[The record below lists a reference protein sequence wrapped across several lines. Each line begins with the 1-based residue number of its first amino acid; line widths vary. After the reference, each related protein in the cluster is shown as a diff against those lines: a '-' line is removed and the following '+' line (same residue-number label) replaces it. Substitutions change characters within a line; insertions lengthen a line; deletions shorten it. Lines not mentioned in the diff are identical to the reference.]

1 MCGPSSEGSFS
12 SLSLECSGPN
22 VSLTQALDP
31 CHHPRGSNGKESVR
45 SAGNPG
51 SIPGSG
57 RSPGEGNGSPLQ
69 YFHLENPTH
78 RGILVGYSP
87 WGRKECDR
95 TERPTLLLS
104 FMIQRKEV
112 KSHLILLPFVWQK
125 RRRASPAFPVG
136 RCNNAALLWIQQ

>member
-1 MCGPSSEGSFS
+1 MLDAFCNLRLGFFILKIGIITVPRASQGGGSVVKN
-12 SLSLECSGPN
+12 LPA
-22 VSLTQALDP
+22 T
-31 CHHPRGSNGKESVR
+31 
-45 SAGNPG
+45 AGDGG

-112 KSHLILLPFVWQK
+112 KSHLILLPFV
-125 RRRASPAFPVG
+125 
-136 RCNNAALLWIQQ
+136 